1 VKRIIIVENVFI
13 QVCYKVTLIQN
24 VCLGFM
30 NLDEK
35 EPCMNGLFVNSQT
48 LQKITFKKNLPY
60 KLIEDYGYSV

>member
-1 VKRIIIVENVFI
+1 MKRIIIVENVFI

-35 EPCMNGLFVNSQT
+35 EPCMNGLFVNPQK
-48 LQKITFKKNLPY
+48 LQRLLLFFKIAY
-60 KLIEDYGYSV
+60 KLIKDYSSLV